1 MLLKL
6 FNTLTKKK
14 EEFNPI
20 EEGRVKFYTCGPTVY
35 DRPHIGNYASFLM
48 ADLLRRWLEVIG
60 FKIVHVKNITDV
72 GHLTADQN
80 ADAGGEDKVEKKARE
95 EKVDPLEIAKRYTEQ
110 YLEDE
115 KALNMIEPEHRPLAT
130 ETIPE
135 MISIVKNLVEK
146 GNAYETED
154 GIYFSVESF
163 EGYGKLSGNTLANL
177 GKLETGVRVEMK
189 ESKKHPA
196 DFALWKKCAGENSD
210 HVLRWSYPEGKRVSG
225 VGEDSSAGFPGWHIE
240 CSAMSTKFLGEE
252 IDIHTGGEDNI
263 FPHHECEIAQSECA
277 YGKPFVRYWLH
288 KRRVNFGDPS
298 INSGRVEKMSKSLG
312 NVLNLS
318 DIVEKGF
325 SALDLRY
332 LFLSSHYRSHTQFTW
347 KGLEDARKARLR
359 VVEWM
364 ADAAKTPDGVE
375 TPDSAKPGRASP
387 PEENA
392 SENPK
397 GIKGFSQKFVNAM
410 NDDLNTPEALA
421 VVFDAMAWSRNQQEL
436 SNEERGEISEFAEMI
451 EKTFGCFRSE
461 SFDIPAEIKKIVEE
475 REEVRRAGDYQ
486 RSDKLRDEAKAKG
499 FVIEDL
505 PDGPKI
511 LPIERRG

>member
-14 EEFNPI
+14 EEFVPM
-20 EEGRVKFYTCGPTVY
+20 EEGKVKFYTCGPTVY
-35 DRPHIGNYASFLM
+35 GRPHIGNYASFLM

-60 FKIVHVKNITDV
+60 LKVTHVKNITDV

-95 EKVDPLEIAKRYTEQ
+95 EKVDPLEIAKRYAEE

-115 KALNMIEPEHRPLAT
+115 KALNMLEPDHRPLAT
-130 ETIPE
+130 ETISE
-135 MISIVKNLVEK
+135 MISLIQKLVEK
-146 GNAYETED
+146 GHAYDAED

-163 EGYGKLSGNTLANL
+163 PGYGKLSGNTLANL

-196 DFALWKKCAGENSD
+196 DFALWKKCVGENSD
-210 HVLRWSYPEGKRVSG
+210 HVLRWSFPGGERVSG
-225 VGEDSSAGFPGWHIE
+225 VGEDASAGFPGWHVE

-277 YGKPFVRYWLH
+277 SGKPFVRYWLH

-298 INSGRVEKMSKSLG
+298 TNSGRVEKMSKSLG
-312 NVLNLS
+312 NVLSLP
-318 DIVEKGF
+318 DIIERGF

-347 KGLEDARKARLR
+347 KGLEDARKARLK
-359 VVEWM
+359 VVEWVEDI
-364 ADAAKTPDGVE
+364 AVE
-375 TPDSAKPGRASP
+375 TPKRASP
-387 PEENA
+387 SEESA
-392 SENPK
+392 SEK
-397 GIKGFSQKFVNAM
+397 VGGIKEYVQRFVNAM
-410 NDDLNTPEALA
+410 NDDLNTPEALSI
-421 VVFDAMAWSRNQQEL
+421 VFDAMAWSRNQSEL
-436 SNEERGEISEFAEMI
+436 SDEESAEISEFVSMLEN
-451 EKTFGCFRSE
+451 TFGCFGSE
-461 SFDIPAEIKKIVEE
+461 SFDIPDEIVKIAEE
-475 REEVRRAGDYQ
+475 REKARRAGDYQ
-486 RSDKLRDEAKAKG
+486 KSDKLRDEAKSKG
-499 FVIEDL
+499 FIIEDL
-505 PDGPKI
+505 PDGQKV
-511 LPIERRG
+511 LPIERRK